1 MTQGKRFMNII
12 RQGLLDC
19 GCSLR
24 ECEEFEELAS
34 DGRRLCFLRSRR
46 QEAMDDLR
54 RAQKQVDCIDYL
66 IREIGKQ

>member
-1 MTQGKRFMNII
+1 MTDI

-19 GCSLR
+19 GCSAR
-24 ECEEFEELAS
+24 QCDEFEKLGS
-34 DGRRLCFLRSRR
+34 DGRRLCFLRTRR
-46 QEAMDDLR
+46 LEVMDDLR